1 MTRQGD
7 PAIAL
12 SGVVVRYAGEPPFA
26 LAIPELAVARG
37 ERVAVIGSSGAGKT
51 TLLRL
56 LSGLVRPD
64 EGEVRVLGAA
74 PGSPAARA
82 REHRRR
88 VGFVFQEFN
97 LVERASVFANVL
109 SGRLGWAPRVA
120 SLLGRFPETD
130 RAIAA
135 NALEETGLGP
145 FARRRVDELS
155 GGQRQRV
162 AIARTLAQDPELFIA
177 DEPVSNLDP
186 VLAADMLALVAEAVA
201 RRKATLVMV
210 AHHPALAQRLATRSL
225 GLVAGAIAFDSA
237 SGAVLDA
244 AALRRIYG
252 RSPPPEPVPA
262 GGLPGQLGAAG

>member
-1 MTRQGD
+1 MN
-7 PAIAL
+7 AIEL
-12 SGVVVRYAGEPPFA
+12 SGVVVRYPGEPPFA
-26 LAIPELAVARG
+26 LAIPDLAVARG

-64 EGEVRVLGAA
+64 KGVVRVLGEI
-74 PGSPAARA
+74 PGNPEALK

-88 VGFVFQEFN
+88 IGFVFQEFN
-97 LVERASVFANVL
+97 LVERATVFQNVL
-109 SGRLGWAPRVA
+109 SGRLGWAPRLA

-135 NALEETGLGP
+135 NALEETGLAA
-145 FARRRVDELS
+145 FAGRRVDALS

-186 VLAADMLALVAEAVA
+186 VLAADMLALVAGAVE

-210 AHHPALAQRLATRSL
+210 AHHPALAQRLASRTI
-225 GLVAGAIAFDSA
+225 GLVAGEVAFDSA
-237 SGAVLDA
+237 SGEVLDA

-262 GGLPGQLGAAG
+262 AGALGSGQLGAAG